1 MKIAVYC
8 RVSTDTENQLHSLEN
23 QQKHYIQYAQEKG
36 YEIVKIYADEGLSGT
51 NVKRKEFLA
60 MIYDAGLDI
69 KKDEDGKYIF
79 SISERKPKFE
89 YIITKD
95 VSRFARNVNA
105 IEIAQMLREKGVYI
119 LFENVGIDTKDVN
132 YRFMLNMFL
141 NFAEHESVDRSK
153 KVQFGLKRRAKE
165 GKYHFS
171 ERMFGYIYDTENKCV
186 RIVEEEA
193 AIVREIFDMY
203 TKQKIGSRKIA
214 DILNERGL
222 KTTHDKI
229 FTAPRITTILKNEH
243 YTGTV
248 TLNKWTMGEVTSSN
262 RKRKTKDESEWVRVA
277 NAIPAIISK
286 ETFEHAQQIMNERS
300 QKIGVHKR
308 GLKMPIDEFS
318 KKIVCGKCG
327 SNYIRNAQTQN
338 GNKYYFYNCA
348 NRRRTKQC
356 DNKSV
361 SLLRLEKGIQY
372 YMYKGLHKVLNRMK
386 DGMIHG
392 LKEKILKLEQK
403 KDRAKHERKSIEQ
416 QIIEKKKEIDLLIE
430 SFLKQKGSETVAKI
444 IEKKIEHLENERQA
458 LERQKLEYDDIE
470 IDKEI
475 ERAKMEIEI
484 IEDMSKRKTFT
495 RQEVLE
501 RIACITVDEEGEIGF
516 IFGLTD
522 SFKPNVEE
530 VREFF
535 TENML

>member
-1 MKIAVYC
+1 LKVAVYC

-23 QQKHYIQYAQEKG
+23 QQKHYIEYAQKHG

-51 NVKRKEFLA
+51 NVKRKEFLK

-69 KKDEDGKYIF
+69 KKDEEGKYIF
-79 SISERKPKFE
+79 SISDRKPKFE

-119 LFENVGIDTKDVN
+119 LFENVGIDTKDSN

-171 ERMFGYIYDTENKCV
+171 ERMFGYIYDIENKCV

-193 AIVREIFDMY
+193 AIVREIFEMY

-214 DILNERGL
+214 DILNERGI
-222 KTTHDKI
+222 KTTHSKI
-229 FTAPRITTILKNEH
+229 FTASRVTTILKNEH

-248 TLNKWTMGEVTSSN
+248 TLNKWTMGEVTSTN
-262 RKRKTKDESEWVRVA
+262 RKRKTKDESEWIRVE
-277 NAIPAIISK
+277 NAIPAIIDR
-286 ETFEHAQQIMNERS
+286 ETWEKAQQIMNERS
-300 QKIGVHKR
+300 RQIGVHKR
-308 GLKMPIDEFS
+308 GLKTPIDEFS
-318 KKIVCGKCG
+318 QKIVCGKCG
-327 SNYIRNAQTQN
+327 SNYIRNAQMQN
-338 GNKYYFYNCA
+338 GKKYYFYNCS

-372 YMYKGLHKVLNRMK
+372 YMNGGLHKVFNTMK
-386 DGMIHG
+386 DGMIQG
-392 LKEKILKLEQK
+392 LKEKILKLEHK
-403 KDRAKHERKSIEQ
+403 KDRAKHERKNIEQ
-416 QIIEKKKEIDLLIE
+416 QIIEKKQEIDLLIE
-430 SFLKQKGSETVAKI
+430 SFLKEKSSETVAKI
-444 IEKKIEHLENERQA
+444 IENKIEQLEIERQA
-458 LERQKLEYDDIE
+458 LERQKLEYDEIE

-475 ERAKMEIEI
+475 ERAKREIEI

-535 TENML
+535 IENML